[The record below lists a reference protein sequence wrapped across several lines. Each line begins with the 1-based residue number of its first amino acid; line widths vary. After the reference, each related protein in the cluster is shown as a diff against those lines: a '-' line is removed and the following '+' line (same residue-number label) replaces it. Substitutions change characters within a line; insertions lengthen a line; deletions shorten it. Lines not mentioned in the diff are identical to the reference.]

1 MKKTSAKTQPT
12 SASDMGC
19 RKALRGTYYEEC
31 QMNCNRSLRKC
42 VETVTIKYC
51 GCSNFSRVES
61 GYIEYQVRKKNC
73 PLLVPYSFR
82 VRLVNPGPF

>member
-61 GYIEYQVRKKNC
+61 GYTEYQVKEKDL
-73 PLLVPYSFR
+73 PSFGDIEFK
-82 VRLVNPGPF
+82 VFK